1 MNNPT
6 HEMVNT
12 GEEKNGV
19 FIAEK
24 IVSKYIY
31 TMIAYV
37 PRGLYRCLMR
47 LPQHDLITI
56 TDEVGNTYTPAPGNV
71 TVEAP
76 EWAYFDVCKLVIKF
90 NDNENTNFDWVY

>member
-1 MNNPT
+1 
-6 HEMVNT
+6 MVNT